1 MFMLDRIADLVVLS
15 AHPGVIFVAVG
26 VESCKSLEALLG
38 FTVVDEPSVI
48 SLVYGQSRSRR
59 QECIP
64 RRLREQ
70 HNQQREHH
78 SRNTLDPQAKTP
90 LHRVVIRKILIRAE
104 SRPRRNKRSNAQH
117 ELLQRRNTATD
128 RRVRN
133 LRLVQ
138 RNNHNQEANTNAR
151 DHASSIQVFNILRCS
166 LQRTA
171 EEEDDGASKN
181 GETTAEIV
189 ASRASKGSPEEGAA
203 REDGDHGTLLGFG
216 GIEAR
221 FEVGRCDYACDD
233 AEVITVEDR
242 ADGGEDRDQEL

>member
-1 MFMLDRIADLVVLS
+1 MLDRVADLVVLS
-15 AHPGVIFVAVG
+15 AHPGVIFIAVS
-26 VESCKSLEALLG
+26 VESCKGLETFLRFA
-38 FTVVDEPSVI
+38 VVDEPSVI
-48 SLVYGQSRSRR
+48 SLMYGQSRSKR

-64 RRLREQ
+64 WRLWEQ
-70 HNQQREHH
+70 HDQQCEHH
-78 SRNTLDPQAKTP
+78 SRYTLDPQAKTP

-138 RNNHNQEANTNAR
+138 RNNHNQEANTNTR
-151 DHASSIQVFNILRCS
+151 DHASSIQVFHILRCS

-171 EEEDDGASKN
+171 EEKDDGASKD

-189 ASRASKGSPEEGAA
+189 TSRASKGSTEEGAA
-203 REDGDHGTLLGFG
+203 CEHGDHSTLLGFG
-216 GIEAR
+216 GIEA
-221 FEVGRCDYACDD
+221 
-233 AEVITVEDR
+233 
-242 ADGGEDRDQEL
+242 